1 MSQKSPSPIDKH
13 IGQRVRMRR
22 ALIGMSQERLG
33 ELLGITFQQV
43 QKYEKGTN
51 RISASRL
58 HDVARVLGVEVPFFF
73 QGSAEGA
80 PGKGE
85 AASPINDFLSDREGI
100 ELAKAFIAITD
111 PGVRRAIVELARAT
125 AVSCSSSGPGDASD
139 PTAQARRKAPA
150 RSS

>member
-58 HDVARVLGVEVPFFF
+58 HDLARVLGVEVPFFF
-73 QGSAEGA
+73 QGSGEDA

>member
-73 QGSAEGA
+73 QGSGEGA
-80 PGKGE
+80 SGKGE

-125 AVSCSSSGPGDASD
+125 AVSCSSSERADASD
-139 PTAQARRKAPA
+139 SSARARRKAPA